1 MKQKLEQN
9 LEQNLQQGN
18 VYSKAKMKFSTKTI
32 AKVGVLGAISAIIYM
47 FDFALPF
54 APSFYKLDFSEIP
67 VLLGAFSLGP
77 VAGVAIEFVKVLLK
91 LIIKGT
97 TTAGVGDLG
106 NFLIGCAL
114 VLPAAVIYKKNKSF
128 KSAIVGLIVGTIILA
143 VVGSLMNYFVL
154 IPFYVSTG
162 FPLDKILAMGN
173 AVNNNIVSL
182 WTLVLYAVVPFNIVK
197 GIIISIITM
206 LVYKRLSPLLHR

>member
-1 MKQKLEQN
+1 MKE
-9 LEQNLQQGN
+9 NLQQESFN
-18 VYSKAKMKFSTKTI
+18 KKAKMKFSTKTI
-32 AKVGVLGAISAIIYM
+32 AKVGVLGAIAAIIHM

-77 VAGVAIEFVKVLLK
+77 VAGAAIELVKVLLK

-114 VLPAAVIYKKNKSF
+114 VLPAALIYKKNKSF
-128 KSAIVGLIVGTIILA
+128 KSAIIGLIVGTITLA
-143 VVGSLMNYFVL
+143 AVGSLMNYYVL

-162 FPLDKILAMGN
+162 FPLDKIIAMGN
-173 AVNNNIVSL
+173 AVNNNIVNL

-197 GIIISIITM
+197 GAVVSIITM